1 MAYSWV
7 DIQKVILEFYYAP
20 HLLVFHQFVM
30 TWLLWRFAS
39 GAPTGVITDNEQ
51 K

>member
-1 MAYSWV
+1 MAYSRV
-7 DIQKVILEFYYAP
+7 DIQKVILEFYYAL